1 MYLGQAPEF
10 VTHPSDSIKRALAC
24 LTGVLPNHLTGM
36 PAQKEECS
44 ECALSLSRGRSKK
57 IRVPSM
63 KQALRGR
70 ASGWCGAGEGSRSAL
85 GSEEPD
91 CFRSSSGVGRS
102 LHGWQL
108 EDDGGG
114 STRPWAE
121 AEICT
126 ATWTETWRLADLQGW
141 VYYCRVVDAG
151 GGTVYCFLFFVF
163 FFLRAMY
170 KLKKNITLRIR

>member
-36 PAQKEECS
+36 PTQKEECS
-44 ECALSLSRGRSKK
+44 ECTLSLGAWVRKSESQAWSRH
-57 IRVPSM
+57 
-63 KQALRGR
+63 RGGW
-70 ASGWCGAGEGSRSAL
+70 ASGRRGAGEWSRSAL

-91 CFRSSSGVGRS
+91 SFPSSSGGVGRS
-102 LHGWQL
+102 PHGWQL
-108 EDDGGG
+108 EDAGGG

-126 ATWTETWRLADLQGW
+126 ATCAEASRTAELRGW
-141 VYYCRVVDAG
+141 VYYCRVADTG
-151 GGTVYCFLFFVF
+151 GGTVYCIFFF
-163 FFLRAMY
+163 FFLRAMC
-170 KLKKNITLRIR
+170 KLKKNITLRLR